1 MALKLVYPAA
11 WTSGMVGRTLAAN
24 NPACALRAARM
35 RSTAPAGPERAQS
48 LPARRRNGLGA
59 LRNRFPLGEVIRLGS
74 CATSGLI

>member
-35 RSTAPAGPERAQS
+35 RSTAPAGSGACPIASRSRAAGTAS
-48 LPARRRNGLGA
+48 VRSEIAFRSVR
-59 LRNRFPLGEVIRLGS
+59 
-74 CATSGLI
+74 

>member
-24 NPACALRAARM
+24 NPACALRPTHALHG
-35 RSTAPAGPERAQS
+35 AGWVRERAQS

-59 LRNRFPLGEVIRLGS
+59 LRNRFPLGEVIRLD
-74 CATSGLI
+74 